1 MDGRERLDCTFVWL
15 IDEWMDVDGPLFVT
29 VNLFMR
35 VAAGRR
41 QSSVRDAMHE
51 PRSNWQKWE
60 HEKQHEVQRAANT
73 SGFGS
78 HFATN
83 DDFYFIVSHNV

>member
-1 MDGRERLDCTFVWL
+1 
-15 IDEWMDVDGPLFVT
+15 
-29 VNLFMR
+29 MR
-35 VAAGRR
+35 
-41 QSSVRDAMHE
+41 E

-60 HEKQHEVQRAANT
+60 QEKQHEVQRAANA

-83 DDFYFIVSHNV
+83 DDFYFIVSYNVKVNIYKYSIIYGGS